1 MGSAAGPVDG
11 QDAAPPPPVIEDA
24 VPEEYRALA
33 EAKAAA
39 RAAGQSLPDAPS
51 AEAPPPATALLRAV
65 TPPRGTTV
73 LRAVPEP
80 GAEPAA
86 EPAAEP
92 TGWTGGVALAE
103 VAAYGAAQAAV
114 GGGLRGR
121 ILCVEGGY
129 GSRRGWGRG
138 GSGQGQVLSA
148 MLAAVAPQ
156 TLLAAESVD
165 AVHLPSAS
173 DPQTVFAHLR
183 AAARHPGPLLIH
195 LGGHLVL
202 DKRGGGLY
210 LTLRDSKTGTVRQ
223 DGLAWS
229 AIAGELRSRPADW
242 DTLVIG
248 DLSAEPGALALAQSP
263 QFTEGVPLWAV
274 VAPDPE
280 QIGTFT
286 RALVECLHGGRPGA
300 GPILTP
306 EQVRAQV
313 HSVIRPDA
321 LICSA
326 YPAERAVFKNNAR
339 QQGAGAPSAVVPM
352 PAPLPVPAP
361 EPEPEPEP
369 VAVPAAAE
377 RGPVSL
383 LKPGVAPTE
392 RPVKRWSLIKGGA
405 DAESEPVPESESEPV
420 PQGTVPQ
427 DAVPREA
434 PQEAPPADYR
444 EALAR
449 IVATAEAGDH
459 APAAELAA
467 QLEQQA
473 VAAHGMIAPPVLMI
487 RQVRAHLA
495 RQAGELGAAAEL
507 YREVA
512 LVLLISLGPAEAET
526 QRVATNAE
534 ACWRAITDPEAAL
547 ALAPAILEL
556 RAKLPGEDGR
566 KLRST
571 ERYAAKLAQAV
582 GPAA

>member
-1 MGSAAGPVDG
+1 M
-11 QDAAPPPPVIEDA
+11 IEDA

-33 EAKAAA
+33 DAKAAS
-39 RAAGQSLPDAPS
+39 RPAGGSPGGDDPLGDGA
-51 AEAPPPATALLRAV
+51 PATAVLRAI

-73 LRAVPEP
+73 LRAIPDP
-80 GAEPAA
+80 ALAA
-86 EPAAEP
+86 EPEPAEEP
-92 TGWTGGVALAE
+92 GNEEAPPSTGWTGNVQLGE
-103 VAAYGAAQAAV
+103 VAALAARSTAAATAATAATV

-121 ILCVEGGY
+121 ILAVEGGY

-138 GSGQGQVLSA
+138 GSGQAPVLST

-156 TLLAAESVD
+156 TLLAAEAVD

-183 AAARHPGPLLIH
+183 AAARHPGPLLVH

-223 DGLAWS
+223 DSLAWS
-229 AIAGELRSRPADW
+229 AVTGELRARPADW
-242 DTLVIG
+242 DTLVIA
-248 DLSAEPGALALAQSP
+248 DLSAEQAAWPYLQAP
-263 QFTEGVPLWAV
+263 QFTEGLPLWAV

-300 GPILTP
+300 GPILAP

-321 LICSA
+321 LTFSA
-326 YPAERAVFKNNAR
+326 YPADRAVFKNNAR
-339 QQGAGAPSAVVPM
+339 QQ
-352 PAPLPVPAP
+352 PAPAVPL
-361 EPEPEPEP
+361 
-369 VAVPAAAE
+369 VPAAPAPVEQPVEHPVAERAE

-383 LKPGVAPTE
+383 LKPGVPPTVRPS
-392 RPVKRWSLIKGGA
+392 RPVTLLKG
-405 DAESEPVPESESEPV
+405 EPPMEQE
-420 PQGTVPQ
+420 Q
-427 DAVPREA
+427 
-434 PQEAPPADYR
+434 PQEAPSAQEPAQDVDPQSPPADYR
-444 EALAR
+444 EALGR

-459 APAAELAA
+459 AGAAELAGT
-467 QLEQQA
+467 LEQQA

-495 RQAGELGAAAEL
+495 RMAGDLTAAVGL

-512 LVLLISLGPAEAET
+512 LVLLVAQGPQDQEA
-526 QRVATNAE
+526 QRVVTNAE
-534 ACWRAITDPEAAL
+534 ACWRAIPDPAVAL
-547 ALAPAILEL
+547 PLSPAVLEL
-556 RAKLPGEDGR
+556 RAKVPGEDDR

-571 ERYAAKLAQAV
+571 ERYAAKLAKAAD
-582 GPAA
+582 PAG